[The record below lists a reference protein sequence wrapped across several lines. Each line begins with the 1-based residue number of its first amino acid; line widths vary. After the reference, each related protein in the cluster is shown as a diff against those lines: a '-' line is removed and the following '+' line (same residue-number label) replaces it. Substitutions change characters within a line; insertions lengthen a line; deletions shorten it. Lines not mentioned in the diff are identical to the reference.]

1 MYLLRIPFGGKTYAI
16 ALNVSTDRRLLSL
29 CIHRLRRDCSAGP
42 QPVRALPRAYALP
55 LCVGVPPM
63 AFVMFFVVWLV
74 ALWRVALVVFAD
86 RRLLSLCI
94 HRLRRDLC

>member
-1 MYLLRIPFGGKTYAI
+1 MYLLRIAFEGKTYAI

-42 QPVRALPRAYALP
+42 QDVRALLRAYALP

-63 AFVMFFVVWLV
+63 AFVMF
-74 ALWRVALVVFAD
+74 
-86 RRLLSLCI
+86 LLSDC
-94 HRLRRDLC
+94 

>member
-1 MYLLRIPFGGKTYAI
+1 MYLLRIPFGCKTYAI
-16 ALNVSTDRRLLSL
+16 TLNVSTDRRLLSL

-42 QPVRALPRAYALP
+42 QSVRAVPRAYALP

-74 ALWRVALVVFAD
+74 ALWRVALLCQLTVVCCRCAYID
-86 RRLLSLCI
+86 
-94 HRLRRDLC
+94 